1 MRLGLDLDYRQTNER
16 KPFSIQIASCPVYL
30 EPGAL
35 HVISISISGERRWDL
50 LTLINVRD
58 TQSFEFEDNG

>member
-16 KPFSIQIASCPVYL
+16 KLSIQIATCQVYL
-30 EPGAL
+30 EPGL
-35 HVISISISGERRWDL
+35 CSTSLVNISGDGVL

-58 TQSFEFEDNG
+58 T